1 MSAGL
6 YPSFPRPSL
15 TSSGKK
21 KDSALRTSPPL
32 PTHANIAGPRRHSSL
47 WQLIFFLN
55 RWRSRLPALWTTR
68 RLGRRCLI
76 HRYLLFEQECCHF
89 LGDQDRHRFALCQ
102 RDEFFFALVLKHPPI
117 GRIRSLQPPF
127 PPRL

>member
-6 YPSFPRPSL
+6 YPSVPRPSL

-47 WQLIFFLN
+47 RQLILFLN
-55 RWRSRLPALWTTR
+55 RRRSRLPALWTTR
-68 RLGRRCLI
+68 RLWRRRLI
-76 HRYLLFEQECCHF
+76 HRHLFFEQECRHF
-89 LGDQDRHRFALCQ
+89 LGDQDRHRLALRQ
-102 RDEFFFALVLKHPPI
+102 RDEFFFA
-117 GRIRSLQPPF
+117 
-127 PPRL
+127 